1 MGTCSLG
8 SRPVSV
14 FGDIPAI
21 RRFGTWSTY
30 LLGFYGFAGL
40 TKLGAGM
47 DDLSPGNA
55 FAGANAGILLSNAV
69 WVAGMVVTVALFR
82 RSCTKSEQ
90 AGGTRMNPAA
100 VLCTGVFVTGA
111 LTLLATTTI

>member
-1 MGTCSLG
+1 M
-8 SRPVSV
+8 SV

-21 RRFGTWSTY
+21 RRFGTWSIY

-69 WVAGMVVTVALFR
+69 WVAGMVATVVLFR
-82 RSCTKSEQ
+82 RSCTRSER
-90 AGGTRMNPAA
+90 AGGTRMSPVP
-100 VLCTGVFVTGA
+100 VLCTGVFITGA
-111 LTLLATTTI
+111 LTVLATTTI